1 MIFCSILIFYF
12 NFIVLLRWVLVFL
25 DLPFLVYS
33 FLFYFCLG
41 CIFDVLAFVSLHP
54 TIHGKVLKVPHSEPV
69 RRS

>member
-12 NFIVLLRWVLVFL
+12 NFIVLLRWVLVL

-41 CIFDVLAFVSLHP
+41 RIFDVLAFVSLHSAMR
-54 TIHGKVLKVPHSEPV
+54 GKVLKVPHSEPI